1 MGSFLGGSAYAMAS
15 QISEGYILVTERT
28 FQRMQLT
35 EVDQLAFELEKR
47 VREIR
52 SEQPDLEDTMAL
64 QNRNR
69 RLMRLN
75 SATQMLQFHRQ
86 RRKR

>member
-1 MGSFLGGSAYAMAS
+1 MAN
-15 QISEGYILVTERT
+15 QIADGYILVTERT
-28 FQRMQLT
+28 FQRMQMP

-47 VREIR
+47 LREIR
-52 SEQPDLEDTMAL
+52 SEQPDLDDQSAL

-69 RLMRLN
+69 RIMRLN
-75 SATQMLQFHRQ
+75 SAAQMLQFHRQ